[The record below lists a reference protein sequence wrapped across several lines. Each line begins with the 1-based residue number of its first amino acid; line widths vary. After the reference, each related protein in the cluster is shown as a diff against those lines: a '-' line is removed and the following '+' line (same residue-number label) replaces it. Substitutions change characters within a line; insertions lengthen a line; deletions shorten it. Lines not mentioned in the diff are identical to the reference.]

1 MGLILL
7 LGLILRLTNLLTGK
21 SWWGDEAFSMT
32 LAKKPFFEIIQG
44 AIQDVHPPLYY
55 MVLHLFSQNE
65 ASMLAFSAICGVGV
79 VFGVYLLGK
88 TIFCKKTGII
98 AALLTA
104 ISPYYLQS
112 SNEIRSY
119 SFFAFLTVLST
130 YFYFKK

>member
-21 SWWGDEAFSMT
+21 SLWGDCFFSMQ
-32 LAKKPFFEIIQG
+32 LAKKPMLEVIKG
-44 AIQDVHPPLYY
+44 SIQDVHPPLYY

-65 ASMLAFSAICGVGV
+65 ASMRAFSAICGVGV

-88 TIFCKKTGII
+88 TLFCEKTGIV

-104 ISPYYLQS
+104 ISPYFLQS

-119 SFFAFLTVLST
+119 SFLAFLTVFAT